1 MHRNRSHEVEEQ
13 TSHVHKDV
21 QLQLQAAGARPAQRG
36 CGGQEA
42 TAEAEKKKH
51 IYLVIE
57 DWEMGY
63 SIHKLDIDDLGL

>member
-1 MHRNRSHEVEEQ
+1 MR
-13 TSHVHKDV
+13 
-21 QLQLQAAGARPAQRG
+21 RPRG
-36 CGGQEA
+36 HGGGR
-42 TAEAEKKKH
+42 KKKH